1 MNTHKM
7 IAGYE
12 SQQAFTSIFKS
23 MYKQT
28 PFEYRQNQAH
38 GGVPRKQEDGGHE
51 GSYLRPELEYRISPA
66 LRLSHHGYD
75 DLHGTVYYSGH
86 HFCGPVCEHV
96 RSLRYQYSMSHDQ
109 FLIIVVLPNSHLPRF
124 SYTLSRP

>member
-38 GGVPRKQEDGGHE
+38 GGGTTKTGGR
-51 GSYLRPELEYRISPA
+51 RP
-66 LRLSHHGYD
+66 
-75 DLHGTVYYSGH
+75 
-86 HFCGPVCEHV
+86 
-96 RSLRYQYSMSHDQ
+96 
-109 FLIIVVLPNSHLPRF
+109 
-124 SYTLSRP
+124 

>member
-38 GGVPRKQEDGGHE
+38 GGYHE
-51 GSYLRPELEYRISPA
+51 NRRTAAMKDPILDRNWSTGSPLRFAFPTMVMMIFMGLYTTVDTIFVARFVNTYA
-66 LRLSHHGYD
+66 LSAINI
-75 DLHGTVYYSGH
+75 
-86 HFCGPVCEHV
+86 VCPMIN
-96 RSLRYQYSMSHDQ
+96 SL
-109 FLIIVVLPNSHLPRF
+109 L
-124 SYTLSRP
+124 

>member
-38 GGVPRKQEDGGHE
+38 GG
-51 GSYLRPELEYRISPA
+51 
-66 LRLSHHGYD
+66 
-75 DLHGTVYYSGH
+75 
-86 HFCGPVCEHV
+86 
-96 RSLRYQYSMSHDQ
+96 MSHDQ
-109 FLIIVVLPNSHLPRF
+109 FLIIVVLPNSALPRF